1 MNDDFKNKQAKVVSY
16 LNDYSNLLMNMV
28 GDNNDIQKLVDKVT
42 DMAKGLSTVD
52 AIFDNF
58 ENIDSSYGF
67 EVFETNNEYMEWLI
81 SRLNTDRNNGDL
93 IRIIENTLNLLMTNI
108 MCEIRT
114 FGTVKAKGIISGIEK
129 MMKKSNFTI

>member
-1 MNDDFKNKQAKVVSY
+1 MNEEFKKKQAMVITY

-28 GDNNDIQKLVDKVT
+28 GDNHNIQKIVDKVT
-42 DMAKGLSTVD
+42 DMSKGLMSLD

-67 EVFETNNEYMEWLI
+67 EVFESYNEYMRWLI
-81 SRLNTDRNNGDL
+81 SRLNADRNNGDL

-114 FGTVKAKGIISGIEK
+114 LGTVKAKGIISGLED
-129 MMKKSNFTI
+129 MLKKSNLNI